1 MALVPFDQRDGWI
14 WLDGEF
20 VPWREA
26 NIHVL
31 THGLHYGSCV
41 FEGQRIY
48 EGEVFKLRTHT
59 ERLFRSAELLD
70 MVIPFSM
77 DEIDRACCE
86 SIEKSGQ
93 TNAYMR
99 PFVWRGSEQLS
110 VAAQGARIRTAVA
123 VWPWA
128 SYFDPEEKKR
138 GIRLDHAI
146 YRRPAPETAPFEA
159 KAAGL
164 YMIATL
170 SKHAAEAKGYADAM
184 MLDYRGYVAEA
195 TGANIFFVRDGALHT
210 PTPDCFLNGI
220 TRQTVIG
227 LARDAGLQVIER
239 HIQPDELSTFDECFL
254 TGSAAEVTPVREIA
268 EHSFTPGHISL
279 SLMEAY
285 SRLVRRQAS

>member
-20 VPWREA
+20 MPWRDA
-26 NIHVL
+26 KIHVL

-48 EGEVFKLRTHT
+48 GGEVFELSTHT
-59 ERLFRSAELLD
+59 RRLFRSAELLD
-70 MVIPFSM
+70 IKMPFTM
-77 DEIDRACCE
+77 AEIDAACNE
-86 SIEKSGQ
+86 SIARAGLAD
-93 TNAYMR
+93 AYMR

-110 VAAQGARIRTAVA
+110 VAAQGSRIRCAVA

-170 SKHAAEAKGYADAM
+170 SKHAAEAKGYADAL

-195 TGANIFFVRDGALHT
+195 TGANVFFVREGALHT
-210 PTPDCFLNGI
+210 PKPDCFLNGI
-220 TRQTVIG
+220 TRQTVIR
-227 LARDAGLQVIER
+227 LAQAAGLEVVER
-239 HIQPDELSTFDECFL
+239 HITPDELGTFDECFL
-254 TGSAAEVTPVREIA
+254 TGSAAEVTPVREIGPHA
-268 EHSFTPGHISL
+268 YTPGTLSL
-279 SLMEAY
+279 SLMDAY
-285 SRLVRRQAS
+285 ARLVRRQS